1 MPSSSKNVARPP
13 VSCRAGQVAGF
24 TLIELMVTVA
34 VIGILA
40 VVGLPAMNWMINA
53 GRLQG
58 QASDISAALQMARSE
73 AVRRNASVTVCGS
86 SNGTACDGNWA
97 NMLTVLA
104 SNNTPLQVTAVR
116 PPVQLSAS
124 ANTIT
129 YRANGFTTAASFT
142 VCVPTTSPKQNQRI
156 VSVTASG
163 KVSTA
168 KADGSGSC
176 S

>member
-1 MPSSSKNVARPP
+1 MPRSSKNAARP
-13 VSCRAGQVAGF
+13 SAWRRAGLVSGF
-24 TLIELMVTVA
+24 TLIELMVTCA

-58 QASDISAALQMARSE
+58 HTSDISAALQMARSE
-73 AVRRNASVTVCGS
+73 AVRRNASIRVCGS
-86 SNGTACDGNWA
+86 SNGAACDGNWA
-97 NMLTVLA
+97 NMLTMVV
-104 SNNTPLQVTAVR
+104 SNSEVLQVTAVR
-116 PPVQLSAS
+116 PPVQLRAS
-124 ANTIT
+124 ANAIT

-142 VCVPTTSPKQNQRI
+142 VCLPTTYPRQNQRI
-156 VSVTASG
+156 LSVTAAG

>member
-1 MPSSSKNVARPP
+1 MPSSSKNAARQP
-13 VSCRAGQVAGF
+13 VSRRAGQVAGF
-24 TLIELMVTVA
+24 TLVELAVTCA

-40 VVGLPAMNWMINA
+40 VVALPAMHWMINA

-58 QASDISAALQMARSE
+58 HASDISAALQMARSE

-86 SNGTACDGNWA
+86 GNGTACDGRWT
-97 NMLTVLA
+97 NMITVVTG
-104 SNNTPLQVTAVR
+104 SNEVLQVMAVR

-124 ANTIT
+124 ANSIT

-142 VCVPTTSPKQNQRI
+142 VCLPTTAPRQNQRI
-156 VSVTASG
+156 VSVTAAG
-163 KVSTA
+163 RVSTA
-168 KADGSGSC
+168 RADGAGNC